1 MAGQKREARLH
12 HRIPTIQA
20 FAALEQVVDARVKPG
35 HGELYLVPDAV
46 QRLLAVHRRAGTT
59 TMLLRDGPGSAAQRS
74 RAAQHPGNEAPYS
87 AGLAAGGGGAA
98 DGAAA
103 AAFALAAFFSTMRTA
118 RIEPSYSASSG
129 SPRQA
134 WPLTSGGV
142 RTAAMWKATT
152 M

>member
-74 RAAQHPGNEAPYS
+74 RAAHHPGHEAPYS
-87 AGLAAGGGGAA
+87 AGVARCAGGAPVAA
-98 DGAAA
+98 TPA
-103 AAFALAAFFSTMRTA
+103 
-118 RIEPSYSASSG
+118 
-129 SPRQA
+129 
-134 WPLTSGGV
+134 
-142 RTAAMWKATT
+142 
-152 M
+152 